1 MYKLWIS
8 VKKEYNVL
16 INDLTGL
23 SLMFI
28 MPLLLVI
35 IITIIQDS
43 AFKVVNENKISLLLV
58 NHDKGAKGEE
68 LGKMLK
74 SSGMFEVLEEND
86 LTLEQLNKEVL
97 GGMALTGLFITS
109 DFSEKLGD
117 KSLQFSQFILSN
129 LGMVDSVEITDL
141 DLPTLK
147 FANDPVLQDNYIF
160 SIINV
165 IYTYLNAIEISQ
177 MLEGLYAEMGYENIP
192 DEVKESLFEN
202 RITVE
207 RTFSDETNTHPLPN
221 STQHNVPAW
230 TIFAMFFMVV
240 SLGTSLVQERNS
252 GSFMRIKAM
261 PTHFGVIMFS
271 KQLVYMS
278 VGVLQVLFIF
288 SVGVFLFPLIGLPPL
303 TLPFN
308 LIGILVVV
316 LVSSFSAVSYALM
329 LGSLSR
335 TPEQANGFGAIS
347 IIIFAAIGGVWIPTF
362 VMPDYMKI
370 ISQLSPLHWCIE
382 AFYVLFLR
390 GGQWAMLLKP
400 LFILIVFSFIC
411 QLISYIKL
419 KRDRLI

>member
-8 VKKEYNVL
+8 IKKEYYVL

-23 SLMFI
+23 TLMFL

-43 AFKVVNENKISLLLV
+43 AYKVVNENKISLLLV
-58 NHDKGAKGEE
+58 NHDSGVQGEE
-68 LGKMLK
+68 LSKMLIG
-74 SSGMFEVLEEND
+74 SGMFELKQDNE

-97 GGMALTGLFITS
+97 GGRALTGLYITH
-109 DFSEKLGD
+109 DYSEKLEE
-117 KSLQFSQFILSN
+117 KSSQFSQFILSN
-129 LGMVDSVEITDL
+129 LGLVDSVAMSDL
-141 DLPTLK
+141 NLPTLK
-147 FANDPVLQDNYIF
+147 FVNDPALQDNYIY

-165 IYTYLNAIEISQ
+165 VYTYLNVIEITQ
-177 MLEGLYAEMGYENIP
+177 MLEGLYGQMGQDNIP
-192 DEVKESLFEN
+192 DEVKKNLFEN

-207 RTFSDETNTHPLPN
+207 RSFSDEANVHPLPN
-221 STQHNVPAW
+221 SSQHNVPAW

-240 SLGTSLVQERNS
+240 SLGTSLVQEKNS
-252 GSFMRIKAM
+252 GSFLRLKAM
-261 PTHFGVIMFS
+261 PTHFGIVMFS
-271 KQLVYMS
+271 KQLIFML
-278 VGVLQVLFIF
+278 VGILQVLFIF

-303 TLPFN
+303 AMPFN
-308 LIGILVVV
+308 VVGILVVV
-316 LVSSFSAVSYALM
+316 LISSFSAVSYALM

-362 VMPDYMKI
+362 VMPAYMKI
-370 ISQLSPLHWCIE
+370 ISQFSPLHWCIE

-400 LFILIVFSFIC
+400 LFILVVFSFIC
-411 QLISYIKL
+411 QFISYIKL